1 MFLASWLGNIT
12 SCKVPWEPDHR
23 CRGKGKRHI
32 IEVHYDSED
41 EEVYEDATVDAYLE
55 QSDDAS
61 DSCTLVEASDSCTLG
76 EDSDPCA
83 LEGQLDGQDDST
95 CALAVI
101 SHSVDDLTL
110 QQSGDTSRDPHV
122 LAPRHDEVSYGDCD
136 TVGTFSDTYDSHDT

>member
-1 MFLASWLGNIT
+1 
-12 SCKVPWEPDHR
+12 VPWEPDHR

-41 EEVYEDATVDAYLE
+41 EEMHGDATIDSYLE
-55 QSDDAS
+55 QFEETS
-61 DSCTLVEASDSCTLG
+61 DSCALVEPSDSCALVDAGDSCTLG

-101 SHSVDDLTL
+101 SHGVDDPTL
-110 QQSGDTSRDPHV
+110 QQSGNTSGDSHV
-122 LAPRHDEVSYGDCD
+122 LAPRQDGLP
-136 TVGTFSDTYDSHDT
+136 TVTVTPLEPSQTPMIAMT